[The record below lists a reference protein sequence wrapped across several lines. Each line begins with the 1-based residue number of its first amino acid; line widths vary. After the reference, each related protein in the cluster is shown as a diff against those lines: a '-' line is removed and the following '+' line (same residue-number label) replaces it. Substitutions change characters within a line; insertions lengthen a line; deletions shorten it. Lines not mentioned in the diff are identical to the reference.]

1 MQHKH
6 TFEAVDRTFQDLT
19 GLDRPF
25 GGVVVVMGGDFRQVL
40 PVIPKG
46 SRAQIVQA
54 SLNRSILWNDIQ
66 LMRLHQNMRV
76 QTMLNT
82 GDVANATQQEEF
94 SDWLKRIG
102 EGTERIYQ
110 EHGEN
115 PYAFLKKFVLDA
127 GQVMKKLHYLMQYM
141 EI

>member
-1 MQHKH
+1 M
-6 TFEAVDRTFQDLT
+6 
-19 GLDRPF
+19 
-25 GGVVVVMGGDFRQVL
+25 L

-54 SLNRSILWNDIQ
+54 SLNRSLLWNDIQ
-66 LMRLHQNMRV
+66 LMRPHQNMRV

-82 GDVANATQQEEF
+82 GDVANATQQQEF

-102 EGTERIYQ
+102 EGTEPIYE

-115 PYAFLKKFVLDA
+115 AIRIPEDIQT
-127 GQVMKKLHYLMQYM
+127 G
-141 EI
+141 